1 MDNKLVA
8 GIAVGALLLAWGPAG
23 AAGNPEAG
31 QQKAAACM
39 ACHGADGNSPPLP
52 PPTEQWPKLA
62 GQLPEYLL
70 KQLHD
75 FKAGRRSNEQMSPQ
89 AQAVSDADMADIA
102 AFFASQKIGPNEAG
116 NKDLLAQGENIF
128 LKGKGRPN
136 PVPACIGCHGPSGAG
151 NRDWAKIMS
160 KMPTV
165 LAPAIGGQHASYI
178 AKQLKSYKDGTR
190 SNDVAHVMR
199 DIAQRLDDK
208 DIDAV
213 AEYLAGLSR

>member
-31 QQKAAACM
+31 QQKSAACM
-39 ACHGADGNSPPLP
+39 ACHVADGNSPPLP

-75 FKAGRRSNEQMSPQ
+75 FKAGRRTNEQMSPQ
-89 AQAVSDADMADIA
+89 AQAVNDADMADIA